1 MELKNFKDI
10 LFKKALSEGFEECEI
25 YYYTG
30 ENLSINI
37 YEGEVE
43 KYNLDKSFG
52 LSFRGK
58 VNGKIGY
65 SYTEILDDK
74 AVDMLIK
81 NVKDGVNTI
90 ENEDVQFIYEHLYFC
105 YTQFFLNP
113 SLFHI
118 HEVLIQSYLLFWL
131 YHNHLTF

>member
-58 VNGKIGY
+58 VNGKMK
-65 SYTEILDDK
+65 EIS
-74 AVDMLIK
+74 
-81 NVKDGVNTI
+81 TI
-90 ENEDVQFIYEHLYFC
+90 MM
-105 YTQFFLNP
+105 
-113 SLFHI
+113 
-118 HEVLIQSYLLFWL
+118 
-131 YHNHLTF
+131 

>member
-1 MELKNFKDI
+1 
-10 LFKKALSEGFEECEI
+10 KALNEGFEECEV
-25 YYYTG
+25 YYSTG

-58 VNGKIGY
+58 IDGKIGY

-81 NVKDGVNTI
+81 NVKDGVRAI
-90 ENEDVQFIYEHLYFC
+90 ENEDVQFIYEGDEYYNDVKTYSKELEN
-105 YTQFFLNP
+105 L
-113 SLFHI
+113 
-118 HEVLIQSYLLFWL
+118 EADKLIGLALRMEEETKAYSDKVINLSRC
-131 YHNHLTF
+131 

>member
-1 MELKNFKDI
+1 MEDRGIIVELKSFKDI

-81 NVKDGVNTI
+81 M
-90 ENEDVQFIYEHLYFC
+90 
-105 YTQFFLNP
+105 
-113 SLFHI
+113 
-118 HEVLIQSYLLFWL
+118 
-131 YHNHLTF
+131 